1 MKTSHKHT
9 HTENMDLQFKMS
21 FRTDT
26 ETIRAGEPAKL
37 YFKPELVSQPS
48 SVVPLSLF
56 HERKI
61 HLIIMGKDLSYFAH
75 KHPELLENGDYMWEH
90 TFPAGGDYLLFQDYM
105 PEEAAQQLGRQ
116 EIHVAGDEK
125 LKRSIDKVA
134 TAWEGDGYEVKIHPD
149 NQLVKANAAVMLKAV
164 VAKNGEPITDLE
176 KYLGSLVHVVVV
188 SSDTQDYLHVHPME
202 SATNGPEIILHTH
215 FPRRGHYKMFMEF
228 KHEGEVRLATFVLA
242 AETKK

>member
-21 FRTDT
+21 FRTGT
-26 ETIRAGEPAKL
+26 ETIRAGEPIKL
-37 YFKPELVSQPS
+37 YFKPELVSQPG

-61 HLIIMGKDLSYFAH
+61 HLIIMSKDLNYFAH
-75 KHPELLENGDYMWEH
+75 EHPELLGNGDYMWEH
-90 TFPAGGDYLLFQDYM
+90 IFPAGGDYLLFQDYM
-105 PEEAAQQLGRQ
+105 PEEAVQQLGRQ
-116 EIHVAGDEK
+116 EIHVAGEETPK
-125 LKRSIDKVA
+125 GLTDKV
-134 TAWEGDGYEVKIHPD
+134 TTVWEEDEYEVKIHPD
-149 NQLVKANAAVMLKAV
+149 NQLVKANAAVILKAE

-176 KYLGSLVHVVVV
+176 KYLGSLAHVVVV

-215 FPRRGHYKMFMEF
+215 FPRSGHYKIFMEF
-228 KHEGEVRLATFVLA
+228 KHEGQVRLAIFVLA
-242 AETKK
+242 ARN